1 MSLTGTRLAP
11 SDGLGATTFVA
22 ISTDG
27 TIEGPEHVNTYN
39 ADSLPAEWE
48 GSDWPVDSSGGYR
61 YATPPDGGSADVRR
75 LLHVLRDKLWLL
87 IALMLIGGTLGFLY
101 SRTTN
106 PVYKTTATVWL
117 ERPNAQGP
125 IRAAEVLG
133 GQGWHGVFLSH
144 TVTEPVVHQF
154 RLHIRRVSPPG
165 PDSILDGLE
174 ITPDLRP
181 GTFQIRLAGPDE
193 YELLTMDD
201 AVIEAGRLS
210 EGVGRTRGFH
220 WVPDPAALRGLEEN
234 LVFQVRRPE
243 LAANGLRS
251 RFAVRYEDMAGMM
264 ITELRWPDP
273 REGAEIHNA
282 LVQSFIETASRLT
295 QGRLREEVRI
305 LERQTEYAAD
315 QLRQAEM
322 ALQQFRV
329 EAITEP
335 GEPQAVQLPD
345 GALAQ
350 DPLFGGFYQ
359 QQADLDQIE
368 ADLAEL
374 DAILDP
380 EDGSELNVLRL
391 RLVPSIQNYP
401 AIGATISTLDQLRLE
416 VRTLLYTYRPEHPDV
431 VAKTDQIRDIREVQL
446 PALIRELQTDLR
458 NRRTVLQQQIDA
470 RAAELREIPT
480 RSIEQGR
487 LERRA
492 ALAEGLHN
500 TLLSRLQT
508 SRLAQQTAL
517 TNVRPL
523 DAAFAPGGPE
533 ARTLPQFF
541 VLLGSIAGLGLGIA
555 GVLVRDRLD
564 SRIRHPDDVSEL
576 GLP

>member
-1 MSLTGTRLAP
+1 
-11 SDGLGATTFVA
+11 
-22 ISTDG
+22 
-27 TIEGPEHVNTYN
+27 
-39 ADSLPAEWE
+39 
-48 GSDWPVDSSGGYR
+48 
-61 YATPPDGGSADVRR
+61 
-75 LLHVLRDKLWLL
+75 
-87 IALMLIGGTLGFLY
+87 
-101 SRTTN
+101 
-106 PVYKTTATVWL
+106 
-117 ERPNAQGP
+117 
-125 IRAAEVLG
+125 
-133 GQGWHGVFLSH
+133 
-144 TVTEPVVHQF
+144 
-154 RLHIRRVSPPG
+154 
-165 PDSILDGLE
+165 
-174 ITPDLRP
+174 
-181 GTFQIRLAGPDE
+181 
-193 YELLTMDD
+193 
-201 AVIEAGRLS
+201 
-210 EGVGRTRGFH
+210 
-220 WVPDPAALRGLEEN
+220 
-234 LVFQVRRPE
+234 
-243 LAANGLRS
+243 
-251 RFAVRYEDMAGMM
+251 
-264 ITELRWPDP
+264 P

-492 ALAEGLHN
+492 SLAEGLHN

-576 GLP
+576 GLPLLGVVPQLKSPDDNKAVAAVAVESFRSIRTQLSHAHGGQGGLVLITSSTPREGKSVVAANLAISYASAGLRTLLIDADVRRGRLHTVFNFPRSPGLTEHLAGDFPLEEVVRPQEDMPLDILCSGALSSDAELIGGERLDAFLAGVRRTYDAVVLDGPPLAAGADALILGQKADQVVMVFRAGATSEGMVRSRLGMLGNVEMPIVGAVLNAVPEHAPYYDQYVNYYYYAEAEVS